1 MAQSL
6 DEMVEELTCSICLS
20 LFSTPVTIPCGHN
33 FCSQCLELCW
43 KESSYT
49 CPQCRYPFP
58 SKPELKKNTLL
69 SNLVSMA
76 QAAQG
81 EVDTIDQELQEMKM
95 DEEPEEEEE
104 EERVREEGVLC
115 DSCMKNPAAKT
126 CLTCMASFC
135 QNHLLPHLESPAF
148 SDHQLSQPL
157 GDLQQRKCPEHNKL
171 MDHYCWDH
179 SKCICCFCALN
190 HKKCQ
195 IYTLEEGKK
204 KKELFYTELLRS
216 LNQKMEK
223 ANNTSE
229 DVNYEQRKEM
239 ENAKKKKELLEAEFE
254 EIKALIEAERVKAM
268 AKVEEEEKK
277 LQNKFNFTKNVL
289 SKKKKEFESMSSK
302 VNSLLQEQDDLQFLK
317 RATKMTDTASKEPYK
332 PKIVFDEKLLQQ
344 IYNNAKSLKKAV
356 KSKIANPEE
365 APEQRPPRTPEPGP
379 WPEPAEFTKWK
390 PSPQK
395 SEDSFEKPYQ
405 KKEPLEW
412 RPPRMPELGLLPEP
426 VQFNNWKPP
435 FTPKPFE
442 EKIKKRPKKNKPTP
456 LGNNPPNAAESHLP
470 DAKPQRAPRPA
481 AAALPDSR
489 EQLLKYAEILFVDAR
504 TAHKKITMQD
514 NFTKM
519 MVSDVPLGYPDDPLR
534 FVSCS
539 QVLGRQGFSSGI
551 HYWEVEKEEG
561 NFSGFGV
568 AYQSIP
574 RIGTESRLGRNK
586 VSWCIEWCNGKLQ
599 AWHDDKQ
606 TDLTTPHTNKYGV
619 LLNIDNSYVAFY
631 CIGKKFSQIYK
642 FNARFTEQVYPAF
655 WMFSSKT
662 VLSLCQ
668 SYHL

>member
-43 KESSYT
+43 KENSYT

-81 EVDTIDQELQEMKM
+81 EVGTADQEQQEVKS
-95 DEEPEEEEE
+95 DEEPEEEE
-104 EERVREEGVLC
+104 EERVREETVLC

-135 QNHLLPHLESPAF
+135 QDHLLPHLESPAF

-157 GDLQQRKCPEHNKL
+157 RDLQQRKCPEHNKL
-171 MDHYCWDH
+171 MDHYCWEH
-179 SKCICCFCALN
+179 SRCICCFCVLN

-195 IYTLEEGKK
+195 TYTLEEGKK

-223 ANNTSE
+223 VTNTSE
-229 DVNYEQRKEM
+229 DVNYEQRKVM
-239 ENAKKKKELLEAEFE
+239 ENAKKKKELLEGEFE
-254 EIKALIEAERVKAM
+254 EIKALIEDERVKAM
-268 AKVEEEEKK
+268 AKIEEEEKK
-277 LQNKFNFTKNVL
+277 LQSKFNFTKKVL

-302 VNSLLQEQDDLQFLK
+302 IDNLLQEQDDLQFLK
-317 RATKMTDTASKEPYK
+317 RVTKMTDTVSKEPYK

-344 IYNNAKSLKKAV
+344 IYNNAKSLKQTV
-356 KSKIANPEE
+356 KYKIANPEE
-365 APEQRPPRTPEPGP
+365 APEWRPPRTPELGP
-379 WPEPAEFTKWK
+379 NPEPAEFSKWR

-395 SEDSFEKPYQ
+395 SEDGYEKPYQ
-405 KKEPLEW
+405 KKEAPEW
-412 RPPRMPELGLLPEP
+412 RPSRTPEPGPNPEP
-426 VQFNNWKPP
+426 VEFNKWKPP

-442 EKIKKRPKKNKPTP
+442 DKTKKRQKKSKPTP
-456 LGNNPPNAAESHLP
+456 FGNVPPTAAEPHPP

-481 AAALPDSR
+481 AAAVLDSR
-489 EQLLKYAEILFVDAR
+489 DQLLKYAEVLFVDAR
-504 TAHKKITMQD
+504 TAHKKIAMQD

-519 MVSDVPLGYPDDPLR
+519 MVSDVPLNYPDDPLR
-534 FVSCS
+534 TPSRISRPPSFKVSPKTS
-539 QVLGRQGFSSGI
+539 GTPSIKTSPKTSGTPSVKTSPKTSGTPSFKIHAKTSSGA
-551 HYWEVEKEEG
+551 HKG
-561 NFSGFGV
+561 PARTST
-568 AYQSIP
+568 AT
-574 RIGTESRLGRNK
+574 RRT
-586 VSWCIEWCNGKLQ
+586 
-599 AWHDDKQ
+599 
-606 TDLTTPHTNKYGV
+606 
-619 LLNIDNSYVAFY
+619 
-631 CIGKKFSQIYK
+631 KK
-642 FNARFTEQVYPAF
+642 
-655 WMFSSKT
+655 
-662 VLSLCQ
+662 
-668 SYHL
+668 

>member
-43 KESSYT
+43 KENSYT

-81 EVDTIDQELQEMKM
+81 EVGTADQEQQEVKS
-95 DEEPEEEEE
+95 DEEPEEEE
-104 EERVREEGVLC
+104 EERVREETVLC

-135 QNHLLPHLESPAF
+135 QDHLLPHLESPAF

-157 GDLQQRKCPEHNKL
+157 RDLQQRKCPEHNKL
-171 MDHYCWDH
+171 MDHYCWEH
-179 SKCICCFCALN
+179 SRCICCFCVLN

-195 IYTLEEGKK
+195 TYTLEEGKK

-223 ANNTSE
+223 VTNTSE
-229 DVNYEQRKEM
+229 DVNYEQRKVM
-239 ENAKKKKELLEAEFE
+239 ENAKKKKELLEGEFE
-254 EIKALIEAERVKAM
+254 EIKALIEDERVKAM
-268 AKVEEEEKK
+268 AKIEEEEKK
-277 LQNKFNFTKNVL
+277 LQSKFNFTKKVL

-302 VNSLLQEQDDLQFLK
+302 IDNLLQEQDDLQFLK
-317 RATKMTDTASKEPYK
+317 RVTKMTDTVSKEPYK

-344 IYNNAKSLKKAV
+344 IYNNAKSLKQTV
-356 KSKIANPEE
+356 KYKIANPEE
-365 APEQRPPRTPEPGP
+365 APEWRPPRTPELGP
-379 WPEPAEFTKWK
+379 N
-390 PSPQK
+390 
-395 SEDSFEKPYQ
+395 
-405 KKEPLEW
+405 
-412 RPPRMPELGLLPEP
+412 PEP
-426 VQFNNWKPP
+426 VEFNKWKPP

-442 EKIKKRPKKNKPTP
+442 DKTKKRQKKSKPTP
-456 LGNNPPNAAESHLP
+456 FGNVPPTAAEPHPP

-481 AAALPDSR
+481 AAAVLDSR
-489 EQLLKYAEILFVDAR
+489 DQLLKYAEVLFVDAR
-504 TAHKKITMQD
+504 TAHKKIAMQD

-519 MVSDVPLGYPDDPLR
+519 MVSDVPLNYPDDPLR

-539 QVLGRQGFSSGI
+539 QVLGRHGFSSGI
-551 HYWEVEKEEG
+551 HYWEVEKEVG

-568 AYQSIP
+568 AYQSIA

-606 TDLTTPHTNKYGV
+606 TDLTTPNTNKYGV
-619 LLNIDNSYVAFY
+619 LLNIDDGYVAFY

-642 FNARFTEQVYPAF
+642 FNARFTQLVFPAF